1 MSADWIVEVDHLRNN
16 LGGNWVHDDVNL
28 RVKRGEIY
36 AIVGGS
42 GSGKTTILRSI
53 LMLQPPTSGNIRV
66 FGQDVINVSNKENR
80 ALRQRWGMLFQH
92 GALFSSLTVLEN
104 ILFPLNEFTDLS
116 AEMKHE
122 VAMMKIAFVGLS
134 RDAAN
139 KLPSEL
145 SGGMIK
151 RAALARA
158 IALDPELLFLDEPT
172 SGLDPKGAEEFDE
185 LIRSLQ
191 QTLNLTI
198 IMVTHDLD
206 SLWNVTDRVGF
217 LGDGK
222 MLAELP
228 MQELVQDS
236 NPLIKRYFS
245 GPRGELRNS
254 ANHGKL

>member
-1 MSADWIVEVDHLRNN
+1 MKQDWVIEIEHLRNY
-16 LGGNWVHDDVNL
+16 LGGNWVHDDVNMHV
-28 RVKRGEIY
+28 RRGEIY

-53 LMLQPPTSGNIRV
+53 LMLQRPTAGHIRV
-66 FGQDVINVSNKENR
+66 FGKEVTTANVKENR

-104 ILFPLNEFTDLS
+104 ILFPLNEFTHLS
-116 AEMKHE
+116 PQMQRDI
-122 VAMMKIAFVGLS
+122 AMMKIAFVGLP
-134 RDAAN
+134 RDAAD
-139 KLPSEL
+139 KLPSQL

-172 SGLDPKGAEEFDE
+172 SGLDPKGAEQFDE

-191 QTLNLTI
+191 GALNLTI
-198 IMVTHDLD
+198 VMVTHDLD

-228 MQELVQDS
+228 MEELVMS
-236 NPLIKRYFS
+236 KNPIIQRYFS
-245 GPRGELRNS
+245 GPRGELRTQVK
-254 ANHGKL
+254 HGKL

>member
-1 MSADWIVEVDHLRNN
+1 MSTDWVVEVEHLRNY
-16 LGGNWVHDDVNL
+16 LGGSWVHKDVNL
-28 RVKRGEIY
+28 HVKRGEIY

-53 LMLQPPTSGNIRV
+53 LMLQPPTSGKIRV
-66 FGQDVINVSNKENR
+66 FGQDVIKASNKENR
-80 ALRQRWGMLFQH
+80 ALRKRWGMLFQH

-104 ILFPLNEFTDLS
+104 ILFLLNEFTELS
-116 AEMKHE
+116 QEMKHDL
-122 VAMMKIAFVGLS
+122 AMMKIAFVGLP

-139 KLPSEL
+139 KLPSQL

-217 LGDGK
+217 LGEGK

-228 MQELVQDS
+228 MPELVKDS
-236 NPLIKRYFS
+236 NPIIQGYFS
-245 GPRGELRNS
+245 GPRGELRTS
-254 ANHGKL
+254 SKHGKL